1 MLIIVNQGLPIKVF
15 HIISNVVPYKE
26 NRLIERTRWRL
37 IQRNVMRN
45 KLDIYDFINRV

>member
-1 MLIIVNQGLPIKVF
+1 MLIIVNQGLPIKAF

-37 IQRNVMRN
+37 IQKHVMRI
-45 KLDIYDFINRV
+45 KLDIYVFYNRV